1 MSFGGMLLW
10 TALFW
15 VGVTAL
21 VLWVVGLLF
30 PRVP

>member
-1 MSFGGMLLW
+1 MGVGGMLLW
-10 TALFW
+10 MGLFW

-21 VLWVVGLLF
+21 ALWVVGLLF